1 MRDAIIARE
10 TRPDRAMSATEQL
23 EHIWSDTRDAYRCYA
38 DETWPPETRGK
49 RWVMV
54 YSTKP
59 LGEAKLLNDL
69 TEAEIAAKLPI
80 LYRPAR
86 QALAA

>member
-10 TRPDRAMSATEQL
+10 TSLDRAMSATEQL
-23 EHIWSDTRDAYRCYA
+23 EHIWSDTRDTYRGYA
-38 DETWPPETRGK
+38 DKSWFPETRGK

-54 YSTKP
+54 YSSKP
-59 LGEAKLLNDL
+59 SGEAKLLNDL